1 MIACHYDFIICVI
14 LVLHTMY
21 VQNTFSTE
29 RLNHMSDNTYNNDFN
44 TTNTNPYEYLNDNIT
59 NLNNTETPQS
69 NTTPRENIDDALYQ
83 NTPSRP
89 DPITFTEDQ
98 DPVSKRTEYVIRPEG
113 DTEVV
118 HNDDNTENN
127 ESFTDK
133 ISEGFDNFKEKVE
146 DVFDSDDEQAVDDDD
161 LALQEVL
168 DEPLEDNEQPEPT
181 LPVEETTLPVQE
193 ERDLPIDLDP
203 ALETPTQEE
212 STLPVQDEI
221 VPVDDTTLEET
232 NLDNTQATV
241 DYHDNEDESEVRVVI
256 YADEIESGEETS
268 GDVFQEISHKLD
280 EIIELMKN
288 RNV

>member
-1 MIACHYDFIICVI
+1 
-14 LVLHTMY
+14 
-21 VQNTFSTE
+21 
-29 RLNHMSDNTYNNDFN
+29 MSDNTFNNDYN
-44 TTNTNPYEYLNDNIT
+44 TTPNPYENID
-59 NLNNTETPQS
+59 ETTPS
-69 NTTPRENIDDALYQ
+69 DNTTPQTENPAVYNLGDITYDHHNDDALYQ

-89 DPITFTEDQ
+89 DPITLTEDQ
-98 DPVSKRTEYVIRPEG
+98 EPVSERTEYVIRPEG

-146 DVFDSDDEQAVDDDD
+146 DVFDGDDEQAVDDDD

-168 DEPLEDNEQPEPT
+168 DEPLENDEQPEATLPVEENTTPLPEEPT
-181 LPVEETTLPVQE
+181 LPVQETTLPVQE

-212 STLPVQDEI
+212 ATLPVQDEI
-221 VPVDDTTLEET
+221 TPVDDTNLEET
-232 NLDNTQATV
+232 NLDDTQATV

-256 YADEIESGEETS
+256 YADEIESGEEIS

-280 EIIELMKN
+280 EIIELLKN

>member
-1 MIACHYDFIICVI
+1 
-14 LVLHTMY
+14 
-21 VQNTFSTE
+21 
-29 RLNHMSDNTYNNDFN
+29 MSDNTFNNDYN
-44 TTNTNPYEYLNDNIT
+44 TTPNPYENIDETTPSDNA
-59 NLNNTETPQS
+59 TPQ
-69 NTTPRENIDDALYQ
+69 TENPAVDNLGDITHDHHNDDALYQ

-89 DPITFTEDQ
+89 DPITLTEDQ
-98 DPVSKRTEYVIRPEG
+98 EPVSERTEYVIRPEG

-146 DVFDSDDEQAVDDDD
+146 DVFDGDNDEQTVDDDD

-168 DEPLEDNEQPEPT
+168 DEPLENDEQPEATLPVEENTTPLPEEPT

-212 STLPVQDEI
+212 ATLPVQDEI
-221 VPVDDTTLEET
+221 TPVDDTTLEET
-232 NLDNTQATV
+232 NLDDTQATV

-280 EIIELMKN
+280 EIIELLKN